1 MSCSND
7 SILLP
12 DDVSFWGLTSPIFA
26 GEFEEPP
33 PQALAQRK
41 RIVSDKRYRVVDE
54 GFIEHLQGTRV
65 LSSAHLTE
73 ELQETICLKWPGM
86 RHRAT

>member
-12 DDVSFWGLTSPIFA
+12 DDGSFWGVTSPIFA
-26 GEFEEPP
+26 GEFEEPPP

-41 RIVSDKRYRVVDE
+41 RIVSDKRNKVADE
-54 GFIEHLQGTRV
+54 GFIEHLLGM
-65 LSSAHLTE
+65 LSL
-73 ELQETICLKWPGM
+73 
-86 RHRAT
+86 